1 MGATCQRPPGWNPRK
16 TNREARSEELVL
28 ARRARLNFAN
38 AASALALF
46 VALGG
51 TSYAAA
57 TLPFNS
63 VGKGQ
68 IKPNAVGKSEAAA
81 RSIGTSE
88 LRNGGVTSADIKTG
102 AVGASE
108 VRANAIDSDELADK
122 GIKSADIADD
132 AKAELTAAN
141 GVTFRAG
148 AKGDGTGAVG
158 NAKAISRASAGVYS
172 VDLGKDVSACQVSA
186 TIAGSGATP
195 GFVTV
200 TPGATTNVLTVNTF
214 DPGSVTAA
222 DRPFNLLVA
231 C

>member
-1 MGATCQRPPGWNPRK
+1 MMK
-16 TNREARSEELVL
+16 
-28 ARRARLNFAN
+28 FAN
-38 AASALALF
+38 ITSMLALF

-68 IKPNAVGKSEAAA
+68 IKSSAVGKSEAAA
-81 RSIGTSE
+81 NSIGTSE
-88 LRNGGVTSADIKTG
+88 LRNSGVAAPDIRTSA
-102 AVGASE
+102 VGPSE
-108 VRANAIDSDELADK
+108 VRANAIDSDEIADK
-122 GIKSADIADD
+122 GIKSPDIADE

-141 GVTFRAG
+141 AVTFRAG

-158 NAKAISRASAGVYS
+158 NAKTITRTGAGVYS

-186 TIAGSGATP
+186 TIAGAGATT
-195 GFVTV
+195 GFVTI
-200 TPGATTNVLTVNTF
+200 TPGATTNLLTVSTFNT
-214 DPGSVTAA
+214 DGTTAA

>member
-1 MGATCQRPPGWNPRK
+1 MKSWFSRAK
-16 TNREARSEELVL
+16 
-28 ARRARLNFAN
+28 ARLRFAN
-38 AASALALF
+38 VTSALALF
-46 VALGG
+46 IALGG

-68 IKPNAVGKSEAAA
+68 IKPSAVGKSEAASN
-81 RSIGTSE
+81 SIGTSE
-88 LRNGGVTSADIKTG
+88 LRNSGVAAADIKTG

-108 VRANAIDSDELADK
+108 VRPNAIDSDELADK
-122 GIKSADIADD
+122 GIKSADIADE

-158 NAKAISRASAGVYS
+158 NAKTITRTAQGVYS

-186 TIAGSGATP
+186 TIAGAGAAP

-200 TPGATTNVLTVNTF
+200 TPGATTNLLTVGTF
-214 DPGSVTAA
+214 DNAVGTPAA

>member
-1 MGATCQRPPGWNPRK
+1 MKSW
-16 TNREARSEELVL
+16 L
-28 ARRARLNFAN
+28 ARLKARLSFAN
-38 AASALALF
+38 VTATLALF

-68 IKPNAVGKSEAAA
+68 IKSNAVGKSEVAANA
-81 RSIGTSE
+81 VGTSE
-88 LRNGGVTSADIKTG
+88 LRNSGVAAADIKSG
-102 AVGASE
+102 AVGPSE
-108 VRANAIDSDELADK
+108 VRPNAIDSDELADK

-132 AKAELTAAN
+132 AKAELAAAN

-158 NAKAISRASAGVYS
+158 NAKTITRTSAGVYS
-172 VDLGKDVSACQVSA
+172 VDLGKDVSACQAVASVAGASA
-186 TIAGSGATP
+186 PADYA
-195 GFVTV
+195 TV

-214 DPGSVTAA
+214 EAAAAA
-222 DRPFNLLVA
+222 DDAPFNLLVA